1 MATSQDIIKYRTKH
15 GLTQAAFGKLANRKA
30 RNVQNWE
37 YGVYDMP
44 DELWDLLMLK
54 EKMNA
59 KKKR

>member
-15 GLTQAAFGKLANRKA
+15 GLIQAEFGKLVNRKA

-54 EKMNA
+54 N
-59 KKKR
+59 KRRNK